1 MIFEKPFSSSSL
13 EINTFSD
20 VFIYYIQ
27 NRMIGNFLHSV
38 EIPKRSCKS
47 ENEMCHME
55 DKGKDPYKSDKEKY
69 SQTFSCGVQ
78 GEIPIR

>member
-1 MIFEKPFSSSSL
+1 
-13 EINTFSD
+13 
-20 VFIYYIQ
+20 
-27 NRMIGNFLHSV
+27 MIGNFLHSV
-38 EIPKRSCKS
+38 EIPKSSGKS

-78 GEIPIR
+78 REIPIR